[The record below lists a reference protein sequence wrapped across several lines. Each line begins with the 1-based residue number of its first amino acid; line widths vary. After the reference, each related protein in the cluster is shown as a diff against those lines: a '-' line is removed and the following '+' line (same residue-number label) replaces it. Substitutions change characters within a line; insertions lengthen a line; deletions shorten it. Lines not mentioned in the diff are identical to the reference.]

1 MPFPRWRTSPVV
13 GRSSM
18 RLFQPRISCG
28 VRRSS
33 TASGR
38 TVIYGRYFREGIIRA
53 GKEGNDVDTDLPAS
67 AYAPFRAWSGL
78 DARGASGRRGCH
90 RTLDQWIFRETTLA
104 VACTAGAITFGG
116 VAYGYCPSIGDV
128 RCLLGRQPL
137 DQDGLGQVLGP
148 SQTTIRQSWMPRFW
162 ISDRTRSQYF
172 APSPSL
178 CSPAHSPRMSL
189 VPSEVT
195 ASAR

>member
-1 MPFPRWRTSPVV
+1 
-13 GRSSM
+13 M
-18 RLFQPRISCG
+18 RLFSQESRVVFGEVLPPADA
-28 VRRSS
+28 RSY
-33 TASGR
+33 TAATSAKGSSVLER
-38 TVIYGRYFREGIIRA
+38 
-53 GKEGNDVDTDLPAS
+53 KGNDVDTDLPAS

-78 DARGASGRRGCH
+78 DARDASGRRGCH

-104 VACTAGAITFGG
+104 VACTEGASTFGG
-116 VAYGYCPSIGDV
+116 VAYGYCPSIGEV

-148 SQTTIRQSWMPRFW
+148 PQTTIRQSWMPRFW